1 MPAWVS
7 AITPQKAFLN
17 LAPETTPGTAA
28 TTGWLTVPI
37 TKPNFDDQVKKLDD
51 PSIRGSMAEL
61 YGRYAGVRQG
71 NISFGGPFFADIA
84 GLLLQ
89 NILGDRTTTGVADPY
104 SHAFSLNNSATGQPK
119 THTAVYYTGVT
130 PTSGARTF
138 AGMCLSELKLSWDVE
153 SKLVSYTA
161 KGVSVGSV
169 AAGST
174 PTAAPSSVPS
184 LAAWRVLMGIG
195 GPASG
200 GTLDPTCT
208 SFELTLK
215 RKVDLIYGMAN
226 SQDPIVIQRGPLA
239 CDGKAKFVAMNETPL
254 TNMINNTQGQVQILM
269 DNGIVGAGQR
279 GLTVNFQQ
287 ASWIN
292 AKLDEGK
299 QATMWDVEID
309 GIANSTDAGATGG
322 LSPLKV
328 TLING
333 TVGTSY

>member
-1 MPAWVS
+1 MAWVQ

-17 LAPETTPGTAA
+17 IAPETTAGTAA

-37 TKPNFDDQVKKLDD
+37 TKPNFDDVVKKLDD
-51 PSIRGSMAEL
+51 PSIRGSMAEI

-71 NISFGGPFFADIA
+71 TVSFGGPFFPDIA

-89 NILGDRTTTGVADPY
+89 NILGDRTTTGAGDPY
-104 SHAFSLNNSATGQPK
+104 SHAFALNNSATGQPK
-119 THTAVYYTGVT
+119 THTAQYYTGVT

-153 SKLVSYTA
+153 SKLVTYAA
-161 KGVSVGSV
+161 KGVSMGSV

-174 PTAAPSSVPS
+174 PTAAPSSVPPM
-184 LAAWRVLMGIG
+184 AAWRALMGIG

-200 GTLDPTCT
+200 GTLDPTCV

-215 RKVDLIYGMAN
+215 RKVDLVYGMQN
-226 SQDPIVIQRGPLA
+226 SQDPIVIQRGPMA
-239 CDGKAKFVAMNETPL
+239 CDGKAKFVATNEVPL
-254 TNMINNTQGQVQILM
+254 NHMINNTQPQVQILM

-287 ASWIN
+287 ASFLN

-299 QATMWDVEID
+299 QATQWDVEID

-333 TVGTSY
+333 NAGTVY